1 MATFRFGVNNRPS
14 KNKTYVVFLCVTVD
28 GQRKHIKTPIEV
40 KRRSD
45 FNSRARQNN
54 WIKPA
59 EPNYKAW
66 NIALAAELENARK
79 KYRDLR
85 ESGIASSERVASEII
100 AGERSTSFLQ
110 YAKDRTQ
117 EIYNAGGF
125 RNWKKYNGFVNK
137 LEGFLTGKDGRVR
150 DLTFGELTPGL
161 LSKFEAYMHTLK
173 NEREPEKKL
182 HPNTIKV
189 NFTIFKSIVNRA
201 IEVDGHIKPEKNPF
215 LGYTYKGVPTA
226 KEKLNLD
233 EIQLIEGLELEPGSM
248 LWHVRNYFL
257 FSFYCAGI
265 RAGDLIQLRWCN
277 ITSEGRL
284 RYQMGKNH
292 KPSDFVIVAQAKEIL
307 AHYRQEDSKQTDY
320 IFPLLDSSASYA
332 AAITQEDKDHP
343 NLRQNHRPE
352 DKPRHGN
359 LVAQV
364 GRYGE
369 EYLPSHLIK
378 NRIPMKEERNIIT
391 MDEQGNIFLPS
402 DIGAIAMTEW
412 EICELFGVIAP
423 TVRAGIK
430 ALCKSGVLSIYD
442 IKRIICISDR
452 YSIEVYNLETIATL
466 AFRIE
471 SFGAAKVRKV
481 LLERIMHG
489 RKEKTTVFV
498 SVVSDGKPNSRWK
511 A

>member
-1 MATFRFGVNNRPS
+1 MWFQGTFDLPCG
-14 KNKTYVVFLCVTVD
+14 
-28 GQRKHIKTPIEV
+28 TPH
-40 KRRSD
+40 
-45 FNSRARQNN
+45 
-54 WIKPA
+54 
-59 EPNYKAW
+59 
-66 NIALAAELENARK
+66 
-79 KYRDLR
+79 
-85 ESGIASSERVASEII
+85 ER
-100 AGERSTSFLQ
+100 
-110 YAKDRTQ
+110 YDRTFIARCTHRNG
-117 EIYNAGGF
+117 EPSF
-125 RNWKKYNGFVNK
+125 R
-137 LEGFLTGKDGRVR
+137 
-150 DLTFGELTPGL
+150 
-161 LSKFEAYMHTLK
+161 AYQH
-173 NEREPEKKL
+173 
-182 HPNTIKV
+182 
-189 NFTIFKSIVNRA
+189 
-201 IEVDGHIKPEKNPF
+201 
-215 LGYTYKGVPTA
+215 
-226 KEKLNLD
+226 
-233 EIQLIEGLELEPGSM
+233 
-248 LWHVRNYFL
+248 
-257 FSFYCAGI
+257 
-265 RAGDLIQLRWCN
+265 
-277 ITSEGRL
+277 
-284 RYQMGKNH
+284 
-292 KPSDFVIVAQAKEIL
+292 
-307 AHYRQEDSKQTDY
+307 
-320 IFPLLDSSASYA
+320 
-332 AAITQEDKDHP
+332 KDHP

-391 MDEQGNIFLPS
+391 MNEQGNIFLPS